1 MEHLYSI
8 VIPVYKSSE
17 SLTILLSKLNNV
29 ALDFDYNFEIILV
42 NDSPF
47 SAQTV
52 DCLKRLSTEYSN
64 IIVINLRKN
73 QGQQIA
79 TLIGMSQAKGDYVL
93 TMDDDLQHP
102 PEEIPKLIQKI
113 AQNPRLDGVFARP
126 NYFEKKHSLW
136 RVAGSYFIKK
146 IDTIFL
152 KKPKGLML
160 SSFRIMTKDLSDL
173 VVGNFNAM
181 PSVSSLM
188 VNASHNL
195 ESIEVRHSDR
205 NFGKTN
211 YTLPKLIQLAL
222 NSILHYSSLPLRI
235 MALVGLLG
243 FIGSITFIIVIVIR
257 RLMLDIAIP
266 GYASTVTLIAFFGG
280 LNLFAVGL
288 IGEYLIRVIREQQKV
303 KLSDLIKK

>member
-8 VIPVYKSSE
+8 VIPVYNSKE
-17 SLTILLSKLNNV
+17 SLEILVSKLQKV
-29 ALDFDYNFEIILV
+29 STDFGYDFEIILV

-47 SAQTV
+47 SLETV
-52 DCLKRLSTEYSN
+52 ACLQKLTTQYSN
-64 IIVINLRKN
+64 TKFMNLRKN

-79 TLIGMSQAKGDYVL
+79 TLVGMSQAKGDYVL

-113 AQNPRLDGVFARP
+113 TQHPQLDGVFAKP
-126 NYFEKKHSLW
+126 NYLEKKHSLW
-136 RVAGSYFIKK
+136 RVVGSYFIKK

-160 SSFRIMTKDLSDL
+160 SSFRIMTKDLCDL
-173 VVGNFNAM
+173 VVTNFNAM

-195 ESIEVRHSDR
+195 ESFEVKHGNRD
-205 NFGKTN
+205 FGKTN

-235 MALVGLLG
+235 MAFVGLLG
-243 FIGSITFIIVIVIR
+243 FIGSIIFIIVIVIR

>member
-8 VIPVYKSSE
+8 VIPVYRSNKSLE
-17 SLTILLSKLNNV
+17 ILVSKLHKVSN
-29 ALDFDYNFEIILV
+29 DFGYKFEILLV

-47 SAQTV
+47 SADTV
-52 DCLKRLSTEYSN
+52 TCLENLSRQYRELK
-64 IIVINLRKN
+64 IITLRKN

-79 TLIGMSQAKGDYVL
+79 TLVGMTQALGDYII

-102 PEEIPKLIQKI
+102 PEEIPKLIKKI
-113 AQNPRLDGVFARP
+113 IRNPQLDGVFAKP
-126 NYFEKKHSLW
+126 NYLEKKHSLW

-160 SSFRIMTKDLSDL
+160 SSFRIMTRDLCTL
-173 VVGNFNAM
+173 VVANFNAM

-188 VNASHNL
+188 VNSSHNL
-195 ESIEVRHSDR
+195 ESFEVKHNDR
-205 NFGKTN
+205 DFGKTN
-211 YTLPKLIQLAL
+211 YTLSKLIQLAL

-235 MALVGLLG
+235 MAFVGLLG
-243 FIGSITFIIVIVIR
+243 FIGSVIFILIIVIR

-266 GYASTVTLIAFFGG
+266 GYASTVTLISFFGG